1 MDSRMELQ
9 VEHLYKSYKKKEALQ
24 DASFTLHQGTYGL
37 LGENGAGKSTLMR
50 MMATVDFPTKG
61 TIKYDGA
68 DIFLMDEEY
77 RNLIGYMPQNYSVY
91 PGFTAREF
99 LEYMGTLKG
108 ISKEKLKT
116 RIPEVLEFVNL
127 LDVADKKVKTFSGG
141 MKRRIGIAQAIVN
154 EPRILILD
162 EPTAGL
168 DPKERIRFSN
178 IISDMGKDKIV
189 LLSTHIVSDIEAI
202 ANELVVVKK
211 GKIVETGNVDE
222 LVQTVQGK
230 VWETIISRE
239 IYHQLRKE
247 RSIIH
252 LKQMG
257 NDVQVRYVG
266 DEYSGADNC
275 EVEPN
280 LEDYYVF
287 AGGMS
292 EESEE

>member
-1 MDSRMELQ
+1 MDSKMELQ

-24 DASFTLHQGTYGL
+24 DAGFTLHQGTYGL

-178 IISDMGKDKIV
+178 IISDMSKDKIV